1 MKYFD
6 THTHTNDSVL
16 DKEFNTIRRI
26 MNNENAGMNIIGVD
40 LESSKLAVEQAVTH
54 PNFYASVGI
63 HPDNIMDNF
72 SADLVMYE
80 LEKLYYSAPN
90 KVKCIGECGIDLY
103 HNKENLDDQ
112 IFWFKKHFELAKK
125 LDLILM
131 IHARDAYTELLG
143 VLKTL
148 DLSGMRI
155 IIHCFT
161 GNVQQA
167 KEFQRLGCYISV
179 GGIVTFKNGEV
190 LKDVVRNVDLNLVVT
205 ETDAPYLAPTPFRG
219 NTNFPYYVKYVNEF
233 IARVL
238 NMDLDKFNNHMM
250 SNIKKLF
257 RL

>member
-1 MKYFD
+1 
-6 THTHTNDSVL
+6 
-16 DKEFNTIRRI
+16 
-26 MNNENAGMNIIGVD
+26 
-40 LESSKLAVEQAVTH
+40 
-54 PNFYASVGI
+54 
-63 HPDNIMDNF
+63 
-72 SADLVMYE
+72 
-80 LEKLYYSAPN
+80 
-90 KVKCIGECGIDLY
+90 
-103 HNKENLDDQ
+103 
-112 IFWFKKHFELAKK
+112 
-125 LDLILM
+125 
-131 IHARDAYTELLG
+131 
-143 VLKTL
+143 
-148 DLSGMRI
+148 
-155 IIHCFT
+155 
-161 GNVQQA
+161 A